1 MISFSKKHTAT
12 LLLLTVSLFRYGQA
26 QNAKIDSLLSA
37 ISNKADTLNV
47 QTLNALVFEYWN
59 YDIEQAFYYTERAL
73 LLSKNIEYKKGIAV
87 SLTNMGLYHFLKG
100 EYDQAMT
107 YYKESIE
114 ILEGTI
120 YPSYPSYTLSR
131 IANLYRDQSQFDS
144 AIVYYKKAIQY
155 SSSDNIVL
163 ASAQRHLGSAYL
175 EMEIYDS
182 AKHHL
187 MQSIEIEKSYTN
199 TTFLAASYLELS
211 KLFIELNSF
220 DSSSL
225 YLEKV
230 KQTEAFKEIVEIQIR
245 HALYSGEL
253 ELIQGYFSN
262 AIDQIKGS
270 LELFDDYKFEDL
282 RIRSL
287 VLLGDIYTEIGEY
300 DGALDNL
307 LKAESLNRP
316 LENPNVEG
324 QINYTLGYVYYYQNN
339 IQKAKEVSEK
349 AEKLFDQL
357 GLSRSKARTHNLLG
371 LINLQTKDYTN
382 AESYFNLAM
391 ELYQK
396 QNYKKGIASV
406 LFNKSYIYLDQG
418 QNERVLEIQLQALR
432 LEKEINNV
440 PGIIISNNAI
450 GKILLD
456 IEKYDE
462 AEKYLLL
469 SDRLLQENPS
479 PSYEEDTNLFLAELY
494 SAKKDYKKA
503 YKYLKQSKANSD
515 SLYSYNS
522 LERSLQLNA
531 INDLEKKE
539 LEIQSLD
546 NERKTKDFELALK
559 ENQLSL
565 QRLLIILC
573 GLVLLFFAFFSY
585 FLLKTIRQLRN
596 TQRELIKA
604 EKRASLG
611 ILVAGLGHEINNPLN
626 FIRGGVEGLRM
637 SDRDWTNDEKKLL
650 NGIETGVSRT
660 SEILKL
666 LNQFQ
671 RENSGKVKRFNIYDT
686 IKASIKDLIR
696 EIPDQVKV
704 EIDSPKNDL
713 FVRGYENDL
722 RQLFCELIINGIES
736 IEKEGSVSISI
747 SSNDNSCIVQISDD
761 GSGIKSEN
769 KAVIENPFFTTKEG
783 SSKGFGLYLVDYIL
797 NDHHGSI
804 SFNSKKDRGTTVT
817 VTLPKA

>member
-59 YDIEQAFYYTERAL
+59 YEIEQAFYYTERAL

-253 ELIQGYFSN
+253 ELIQGYFSI
-262 AIDQIKGS
+262 AIDQIIGS

-307 LKAESLNRP
+307 L
-316 LENPNVEG
+316 
-324 QINYTLGYVYYYQNN
+324 
-339 IQKAKEVSEK
+339 
-349 AEKLFDQL
+349 
-357 GLSRSKARTHNLLG
+357 
-371 LINLQTKDYTN
+371 
-382 AESYFNLAM
+382 
-391 ELYQK
+391 
-396 QNYKKGIASV
+396 
-406 LFNKSYIYLDQG
+406 
-418 QNERVLEIQLQALR
+418 
-432 LEKEINNV
+432 
-440 PGIIISNNAI
+440 
-450 GKILLD
+450 
-456 IEKYDE
+456 
-462 AEKYLLL
+462 
-469 SDRLLQENPS
+469 
-479 PSYEEDTNLFLAELY
+479 
-494 SAKKDYKKA
+494 
-503 YKYLKQSKANSD
+503 
-515 SLYSYNS
+515 
-522 LERSLQLNA
+522 
-531 INDLEKKE
+531 
-539 LEIQSLD
+539 
-546 NERKTKDFELALK
+546 
-559 ENQLSL
+559 
-565 QRLLIILC
+565 
-573 GLVLLFFAFFSY
+573 
-585 FLLKTIRQLRN
+585 
-596 TQRELIKA
+596 
-604 EKRASLG
+604 
-611 ILVAGLGHEINNPLN
+611 
-626 FIRGGVEGLRM
+626 
-637 SDRDWTNDEKKLL
+637 
-650 NGIETGVSRT
+650 
-660 SEILKL
+660 
-666 LNQFQ
+666 
-671 RENSGKVKRFNIYDT
+671 
-686 IKASIKDLIR
+686 
-696 EIPDQVKV
+696 
-704 EIDSPKNDL
+704 
-713 FVRGYENDL
+713 
-722 RQLFCELIINGIES
+722 
-736 IEKEGSVSISI
+736 
-747 SSNDNSCIVQISDD
+747 
-761 GSGIKSEN
+761 
-769 KAVIENPFFTTKEG
+769 
-783 SSKGFGLYLVDYIL
+783 
-797 NDHHGSI
+797 
-804 SFNSKKDRGTTVT
+804 
-817 VTLPKA
+817 